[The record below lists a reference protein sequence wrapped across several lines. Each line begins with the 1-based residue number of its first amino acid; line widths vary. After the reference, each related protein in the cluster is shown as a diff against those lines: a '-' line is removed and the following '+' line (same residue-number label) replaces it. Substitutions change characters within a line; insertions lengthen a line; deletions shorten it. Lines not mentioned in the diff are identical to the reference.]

1 MKPVTLNP
9 PMFVSTSSKIAG
21 QYRYEPAGKKTIKAL
36 WIALVYFGLHTTAF
50 AVELAT
56 PPIWFFEEF
65 GPMDGAANCT
75 AVNLHDKPIAVRVTL
90 IHHNED
96 EFTFE
101 GGFPIGPDPLN
112 SREFEQVLEPGD
124 ATSVTLQGE
133 LGFDALLVRCTV
145 EYRGNPN
152 KVKAALILE
161 HTARQKSIAVA
172 AEIVRFGNNKSDPR
186 IE

>member
-1 MKPVTLNP
+1 M
-9 PMFVSTSSKIAG
+9 
-21 QYRYEPAGKKTIKAL
+21 KAL
-36 WIALVYFGLHTTAF
+36 WIAMLYFGLQTSAF

-56 PPIWFFEEF
+56 PPLWFFEQF

-75 AVNLHDKPIAVRVTL
+75 VVNLHDKPIKVRIAL
-90 IHHNED
+90 IHHDED

-101 GGFPIGPDPLN
+101 GGFPIGPDPIN
-112 SREFEQVLEPGD
+112 SKEVEQVLEPGD
-124 ATSVTLQGE
+124 ATSVTLKGE

-145 EYRGNPN
+145 EYRGNPR

-161 HTARQKSIAVA
+161 HTQRHKSIAVP
-172 AEIVRFGNNKSDPR
+172 AEIVRFGNSTSDPA